1 MDTEFHLFSK
11 RGDSLIPDSI
21 GFEGIDNKSNNLV
34 KITDILGRTINEINN
49 KILFY
54 IYDDGMVKKKIIVE

>member
-1 MDTEFHLFSK
+1 MQ
-11 RGDSLIPDSI
+11 
-21 GFEGIDNKSNNLV
+21 IDNKSNNLV